1 VSRVADYRADLH
13 GLPRPE
19 WSQFLAQHS
28 GLPGPRGNIELAQAF
43 ADESDP
49 GVTDEL
55 LATDDEYLVFCGVIG
70 LGRQLAETPVG
81 DAADVADADAA
92 DAAHAADAL
101 AERLRGYAADGR
113 WRVREA
119 VAMALQRLGD
129 ADVRR
134 LEQLVVQW
142 ALDDDPL
149 VQRAAV
155 AGICEPRLLADPHAA
170 GTALEV
176 CAVVTDAL
184 ASRPRD
190 RRRDPALRTL
200 RQALGYC
207 WSVAVAAD
215 PQRGLPA
222 FTALGETADA
232 DVAWIVRENRRKHR
246 LARLLQ
252 QGEPTASP
260 GQG

>member
-1 VSRVADYRADLH
+1 MSRVADYRADLH

-19 WSQFLAQHS
+19 WAQFLTRHS

-49 GVTDEL
+49 SVTDEL

-70 LGRQLAETPVG
+70 LGRQLAETPARG
-81 DAADVADADAA
+81 AA
-92 DAAHAADAL
+92 DAAQAL

-142 ALDDDPL
+142 AAEDDPL
-149 VQRAAV
+149 VQRAAA

-170 GTALEV
+170 GTALAV
-176 CAVVTDAL
+176 CAVVTEAL

-190 RRRDPALRTL
+190 QRRDPAVRTL
-200 RQALGYC
+200 RQGLGYC

-222 FTALGETADA
+222 FTALADTADP
-232 DVAWIVRENRRKHR
+232 DVAWIVRENRRKRR
-246 LARLLQ
+246 LARLF
-252 QGEPTASP
+252 
-260 GQG
+260 